1 MVTNKCQNMKP
12 KVTDFSELDL
22 NKTYTYA
29 DYLTWRFQE
38 RVELIKGWIYKM
50 SPAPKRLHQ
59 EVEIALSSEFYNYFK
74 KNNDCK
80 VYQSPFDVRLIKKGK
95 KDEEIS
101 TVVQPDICV
110 ICDTEKLDDRGCI
123 GAPDLIV
130 EVLSTATMKKDY
142 NEKFNLY
149 QENEVKEYWLVNP
162 EGKSLQIFYLEDGEY
177 VEFDTVE
184 DKDELITSKLFPDL
198 KFTTTDIFEYEAN

>member
-1 MVTNKCQNMKP
+1 MVVIKYKIMKP
-12 KVTDFSELDL
+12 KVTDFSQLDL

-59 EVEIALSSEFYNYFK
+59 EVEIALSTEFYNFFK
-74 KNNDCK
+74 KENDCK
-80 VYQSPFDVRLIKKGK
+80 VYQSPFDVRLTKKGNGDK
-95 KDEEIS
+95 EIT

-110 ICDTEKLDDRGCI
+110 ICDPDKLDERGCI
-123 GAPDLIV
+123 GAPDLII
-130 EVLSTATMKKDY
+130 EVLSPSTIKKDNY
-142 NEKFNLY
+142 EKFDLY

-162 EGKSLQIFYLEDGEY
+162 EGRSLQIFHLENDKY

-184 DKDELITSKLFPDL
+184 DKDELITSKLFPEL
-198 KFTTTDIFEYEAN
+198 KFTTTDIFEYSSK